1 MTFVFQDSTEM
12 PFQKNVIEDLN
23 VFLDII
29 EKILPIE
36 NKSIESNTKIRK
48 EELRYLEETSMM
60 ENYSSELTN
69 SLNEIS
75 KKYALESIG
84 KCRDILIEKNTIC
97 IEKQKDQLKTS
108 LEDLTRRSKDEVLQK
123 AEQIRSELE
132 PFLWLRVFS
141 TNKTHLITSSSEGLK
156 GSIKMNIDGFSYS
169 YNTKYS
175 DTKLPLKKFID
186 EMSIPIWSKSG
197 LIHKEDKIKNI
208 DISEFFIKRIY
219 SGDDFQ
225 LDLEN
230 KKGTRKFNITIPGD
244 ISNATLM
251 YIKEDVT
258 DITSDEELQSQLD
271 FNKLGI
277 LIQNIKEYIEND
289 NNIFS
294 KTLTNIEIDE
304 KDAVVNNEIFDCIKI
319 IASQYGEIIKEI
331 FSHGFTKN
339 EIIIKEIKDDGTRKE
354 IFIKVSEISNRL
366 SALGG
371 DGLELKDLLNL

>member
-1 MTFVFQDSTEM
+1 
-12 PFQKNVIEDLN
+12 
-23 VFLDII
+23 
-29 EKILPIE
+29 
-36 NKSIESNTKIRK
+36 
-48 EELRYLEETSMM
+48 M
-60 ENYSSELTN
+60 E
-69 SLNEIS
+69 
-75 KKYALESIG
+75 
-84 KCRDILIEKNTIC
+84 
-97 IEKQKDQLKTS
+97 
-108 LEDLTRRSKDEVLQK
+108 K

-132 PFLWLRVFS
+132 PFLWLRVYS
-141 TNKTHLITSSSEGLK
+141 ANKTHLITLTSEGVK
-156 GSIKMNIDGFSYS
+156 GSIKMNINGFSYT

-175 DTKLPLKKFID
+175 DTKIPLKKFID
-186 EMSIPIWSKSG
+186 EMFIPIWSKSG
-197 LIHKEDKIKNI
+197 LIHKEDKIKNV

-219 SGDDFQ
+219 NGDDFQ

-244 ISNATLM
+244 INNATLM
-251 YIKEDVT
+251 YIKEEEAT
-258 DITSDEELQSQLD
+258 DITSDEDLQSRLD

-277 LIQNIKEYIEND
+277 LVRKIEEYIDND

-294 KTLTNIEIDE
+294 KTLTNVEIDE
-304 KDAVVNNEIFDCIKI
+304 KDAIVNNEIFDCIKI

-339 EIIIKEIKDDGTRKE
+339 EIVIKEIKDDDTRKE

>member
-12 PFQKNVIEDLN
+12 AFQNNFIDDLN
-23 VFLDII
+23 VFIDII

-36 NKSIESNTKIRK
+36 NKSIELNTKIRK

-60 ENYSSELTN
+60 ENYSSELTIY
-69 SLNEIS
+69 LNEIS
-75 KKYALESIG
+75 KKYAIEPIG
-84 KCRDILIEKNTIC
+84 KCRDILIGMNATC
-97 IEKQKDQLKTS
+97 IEKQKGQLKTS
-108 LEDLTRRSKDEVLQK
+108 LDDLTRRSKDEVMEK

-132 PFLWLRVFS
+132 PFLWLRIFS
-141 TNKTHLITSSSEGLK
+141 ANKTHLITSSSEGIK
-156 GSIKMNIDGFSYS
+156 GSIKMNINGFSYT

-251 YIKEDVT
+251 YIKEEAT
-258 DITSDEELQSQLD
+258 DITSDEELQSHLD
-271 FNKLGI
+271 FNKLG
-277 LIQNIKEYIEND
+277 LIVRKIEEYIKND

-304 KDAVVNNEIFDCIKI
+304 KDAIVNNEIFDCIKI

-331 FSHGFTKN
+331 FSRGFTKN
-339 EIIIKEIKDDGTRKE
+339 EIVIKEIKDDGTRKE
-354 IFIKVSEISNRL
+354 IFIKVSELSNRL